1 MAVSEEPEVLRQRL
15 LAKES
20 TLRNLSKK
28 FLSFTASLESSTPEE
43 ASTKHTALLK
53 EIAAYEFGVSKAH
66 ALIHTNTQQID
77 AYGHMHRSIEVEM
90 KGTEDEIRRLAVQLG
105 EERTLRLQ
113 REQYAALARRINQ
126 LPPRAQTQRE
136 LEELDSE
143 LAALKQEATNVEAK
157 LELRSKR
164 FAAFTH
170 ALHDLQ
176 QSEEADDDAPARM
189 EMS

>member
-77 AYGHMHRSIEVEM
+77 AYGHMHRCDSINSRVD
-90 KGTEDEIRRLAVQLG
+90 GDQLG
-105 EERTLRLQ
+105 
-113 REQYAALARRINQ
+113 INCS
-126 LPPRAQTQRE
+126 A
-136 LEELDSE
+136 
-143 LAALKQEATNVEAK
+143 
-157 LELRSKR
+157 
-164 FAAFTH
+164 
-170 ALHDLQ
+170 
-176 QSEEADDDAPARM
+176 
-189 EMS
+189 

>member
-1 MAVSEEPEVLRQRL
+1 MAVSEDPEVLRQRL

-77 AYGHMHRSIEVEM
+77 AYGHMHRCDSINAPVD
-90 KGTEDEIRRLAVQLG
+90 GDQLG
-105 EERTLRLQ
+105 
-113 REQYAALARRINQ
+113 INCS
-126 LPPRAQTQRE
+126 LT
-136 LEELDSE
+136 
-143 LAALKQEATNVEAK
+143 
-157 LELRSKR
+157 
-164 FAAFTH
+164 
-170 ALHDLQ
+170 
-176 QSEEADDDAPARM
+176 
-189 EMS
+189 